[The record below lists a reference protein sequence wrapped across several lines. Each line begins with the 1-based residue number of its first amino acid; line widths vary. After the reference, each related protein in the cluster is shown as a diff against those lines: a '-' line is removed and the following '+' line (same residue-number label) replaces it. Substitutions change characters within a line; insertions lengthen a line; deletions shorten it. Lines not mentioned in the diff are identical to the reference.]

1 MKNLFKDKEIKKI
14 VKSYKKL
21 GVCQDLAERIYT
33 SRLLGSNKNLVMH
46 GGGNTSV
53 KSETKDIDGTNH
65 KIIYIKGSGS
75 DLESIEHNGFPAVKI
90 NPLKKLMMKK
100 FITDEQMVDFIKKNL
115 INTSSPNPSVET
127 LVHSTIEEKF
137 VDHTHSN
144 AILEITDQPNGLKLC
159 KDLFGNNLLIIPYVM
174 PGYLLAKK
182 IHSIYRPDNNIHGL
196 ILFRH
201 GIFTFGNTAKLS
213 YDRMIKNVNIAES
226 YLKKIKNKKLKKV
239 KDKNIVKHTSEI
251 SNIIRGYLCKNQN
264 YILTYRKNKK
274 ILSDINT
281 HNIAK
286 FLNKGVITPDHV
298 IRTKPFPLV
307 ININNCNNIMD
318 ITKKIKLSI
327 IQYKNNYIRYFK
339 KFNISKNNYNMLDPI
354 PQIILI
360 QNIGMFSI
368 GKSLKEA
375 NINAD
380 VSEMSIKTIIRIE
393 EKSSFQSIPKKDIFD
408 VEYWSLEQ
416 AKLNKPKKNL
426 SGKIVLITGGAGT
439 IGLATAAKFYEE
451 GAEVIIIDKDKDNI
465 EELNKKNKFQ
475 SYVCDVT
482 NRSSVS
488 RVLRDISL
496 VYGGIDIVISNAGS
510 AFQQSIAEIS
520 DKDLKKSF
528 EINFFSHQIIA
539 SESIKIMNAQNNGG
553 CLLFN
558 ISKQAINPGKD
569 FGAYGSSKSAL
580 LSLCKQYALEHGK
593 DGIRSNGVN
602 ADRIESGLLT
612 KQMIKKRAK
621 ARGVT
626 VENYLK
632 GNLLHKRVFPEDVA
646 NAFYNLAIAEK
657 TTAAVLTVDG
667 GNIEASLR

>member
-53 KSETKDIDGTNH
+53 KSETKDVDGTNH

-75 DLESIEHNGFPAVKI
+75 DLDSIEHNGFPAVKI

-264 YILTYRKNKK
+264 YIVTYRKNKK

-281 HNIAK
+281 HDIAK

-298 IRTKPFPLV
+298 IRIKPFPLV

-439 IGLATAAKFYEE
+439 IGLATATKFYEE
-451 GAEVIIIDKDKDNI
+451 GAEVIIIDKDKNNI
-465 EELNKKNKFQ
+465 KELNKKNKFQ

-488 RVLRDISL
+488 NVFRDISL

-520 DKDLKKSF
+520 DKDLKNSF

-612 KQMIKKRAK
+612 KQMIKTRAK

-646 NAFYNLAIAEK
+646 NAFYSLAIAEK